1 METQTWNRLQGLYS
15 FANTSPT
22 ALDGETSCFELEIV
36 GQPVQC
42 ESSVLIRVHILQH
55 LQTTLRDGSVVPIAL
70 EHPNRKAVLR
80 MTSAQWAS
88 MGVFC
93 RYIRAL
99 WTQVRVNDT
108 VVVLDSVRSPAF
120 LAGDVRYRNDD
131 VIHAAEIFCGG
142 FAGWTEAAWVLKDA
156 GCPLQVDW
164 LLDIQEDLRESLEV
178 LLPDLLVAN
187 TSLELEEHM
196 QTDNPVFVAANFEHP
211 WWNTAWALKPVDVV
225 VCSPPCQPWSSAGQQ
240 AGLNCPDGRLLLQ
253 MADLMG
259 VARVPVVCL
268 EEVAGFCEHSHF
280 AEVMQAW
287 RAAGYEFVFKESLQ
301 LADVLPTWRK
311 RSMLILVHVDLGPEA
326 QKPLQVI
333 TWTKVSRPSL
343 HGMIAYFPVL
353 PDKLLQPCRI
363 SEEVLS
369 KYLDPWYLPPSLPPS
384 PENMKRFRLCSPAQQ
399 CKTFMAAY
407 HYQHELPEGT
417 LSRKGLLCSLLR
429 VGETVRFF
437 AGPEIAS
444 CHGAQRKLFLEKDD
458 RQCMQKLGNSLAV
471 PQAAVTLAHA
481 TNLLIPM
488 KRVDPALAASLS
500 VNGRMTCANCALF
513 RVKTGWL
520 MVRLD
525 EVGAMLARK
534 HLRQE
539 IELHLRSRGQVF
551 HQVKVQTATGEA
563 QESAC
568 LQVWFSSHVSV
579 AQVLEVLGT
588 QAVAPQTVG
597 EDASPLNAD
606 LVTVDQPPYLRLAA
620 DIVGDRP
627 LREPLCLCTPAGL
640 YVVLPGTPDFYHQ
653 LKYVFDGCRHPA
665 APSVMCLTCFGTP
678 VPDVM
683 LFPRLVCIATE
694 AQDIYFAGPMLGMG
708 QIRDCHLRRT
718 VEGFLLHVPAE
729 HAVAWF
735 LQAPCHL
742 LECLGWTM
750 LTTGDGVPA
759 DAPLQFRI
767 QPNVDYPGV
776 PANEVPGY
784 LRDLLFLSQVRAHAA
799 AAETSLIGPFMLQ
812 VGARTLGQLSLA
824 PRINADKLE
833 HFWRVAS
840 NATGCW
846 PGAQIFSGPR
856 RLHFTTVF
864 EQLGEAAFHRNRA
877 TGLLV
882 LTVVPEVRGGGVKD
896 ENVQLAKSRIASLFL
911 DRRMPLSAASTA
923 TDALVP
929 ALGATACL
937 QAMSLPS
944 TQERW
949 QQLSKSAHAVGKDLP
964 QGDNR
969 TERAANRIQAAV
981 RRRRLARTQHIQASE
996 FLLEEGTWCGMDE
1009 SPVPIL
1015 TQLQAGC
1022 TGAILIDPSEANGH
1036 DLDLLRNMG
1045 SDAIV
1050 WSYPAIA
1057 VRMKPRV
1064 LARSVCPSGTWPQ
1077 DIAIS
1082 LQHVAV
1088 DGAVCCSFA
1097 MHSDD
1102 CPQGLQWN
1110 DAVQA
1115 PVRTVVQQFRAKGL
1129 QQALSHP
1136 WGRGYR
1142 AKGRPSLPSHADTFQ
1157 FFAKVVQADLKAV
1170 LQHSGFNHVFVVPR
1184 TWDRKVLPGWSV
1196 VWLPGTRHELEKQA
1210 VVVPEQHGRVR
1221 GRSKLGLRVPAP
1233 DFTKVFGQLRPGA
1246 PAPVAVDVRLLFK
1259 GGPFP
1264 HAASADDISQ
1274 WARKLGWQVKVVK
1287 ALGPQF
1293 WLLGSAGEPPAPTA
1307 HFNDVPVLLS
1317 PVKSRDA
1324 KMPIVQ
1330 AGGPIP
1336 SMPRRPV
1343 AHDNGEEDPWLHGDP
1358 WSAYKPK
1365 QAPAGLSVTP
1375 FTPVKTADQQL
1386 TAKVHDQE
1394 SKLAQLEQDLQAL
1407 RADQAAAL
1415 QSQASDK
1422 AQLRHE
1428 LQTVRVEVQGL
1439 GQGLQQQM
1447 QANLDSL
1454 RAASAQQ
1461 EQQVAAGMA
1470 ELKALLLAST
1480 ENKKA
1485 RTSADHDLC
1494 ASGICH
1500 NQCHK
1505 SVALAP
1511 TGMHRLC
1518 RLQCPVPFESLLPL
1532 RGLASPSQ
1540 DVAGLPTTCQGCLA
1554 SRWLLLL
1561 VPLLPPPIWRPRLN
1575 CGTRIGEASHPG
1587 PGQTLLTSYFGD
1599 TQGNSLP
1606 PSPSSEDACVISV
1619 VNPTSVLHKE
1629 QLFCELQAD
1638 VLALSETSAVQQVQ
1652 TITGRAMHKHGYRVH
1667 WGHPVASHCKGTAAA
1682 PNLRGLAAGVAL
1694 AARLPSRCSRPGLPA
1709 DIAAT
1714 CRIAEAFV
1722 RLGPLEVR
1730 FITVYG
1736 HQAAMLDAKD
1746 HNECLLR
1753 AALDRATQNAMPCI
1767 IAGDFNLCPLDLPS
1781 GQCLA
1786 RLLYQEILQFH
1797 LKRTGIALPPTCKN
1811 STRHDTALLHPSLVS
1826 LWDGAWVLSGRHL
1839 FDAHDP
1845 LCFRLRLPHCKPCR
1859 HVWRFPRSWSE
1870 LGVQKDQL
1878 QASLEPECAK
1888 LRLLADQCDSPEAVD
1903 LALQTFA
1910 IAAERAV
1917 DSALRRQHQLDPVKC
1932 PHRFLAKAYRGRCK
1946 PRQLVKSELPSLARP
1961 DRGGGYDP
1969 DVEVTSVLGR
1979 LRVRQ
1984 VRRIHTLCKGL
1995 VAANSA
2001 GTPLSSAQRR
2011 QLCQEWTAIG
2021 RAAGYTPSFPQWVL
2035 QVACFHHFPECL
2047 PDLEWLRDLLQYVR
2061 YDCDALVRQQARA
2074 RADSFKYHVQ
2084 RWDQAEG
2091 HSRKGY
2097 TALRPPPKPAFV
2109 EVPVTVTCQVV
2120 GTDNASEGCRAYRL
2134 ERPSAFREG
2143 SPAQLGDCVC
2153 QVKSAEGVK
2162 VVLQGLGLPAA
2173 GQLSQTNV
2181 ACTADELHEAFV
2193 AYWGPIW
2200 QRDVELPHDDLAD
2213 WPRFREILTDPNL
2226 SFSPLQL
2233 RSFAPD
2239 LWRQAIQKMATRKA
2253 TGVCGWSPADLKLL
2267 PDCALEVLNAIF
2279 HQAVTCGLPT
2289 HILQTRVGVLSKVEL
2304 PCGMHQSRP
2313 IVIFSCLYRVW
2324 ASVMAKQILRQWAP
2338 SFPRAIAGSMPQR
2351 ACRDVSYREQWR
2363 VEASLLSST
2372 PLLGLSIDII
2382 KCFNQIGW
2390 APAGAVLRLLGV
2402 PAEVAAFW
2410 VDCLRKHS
2418 RRTVFCGSLST
2429 DLVCY
2434 NGVPEGD
2441 PMSVVVMAGICYV
2454 ADRACATPQVDYE
2467 SYVDNWC
2474 WLSASR
2480 TAIAAVIPK
2489 ALSFLDCLALPIDFT
2504 KSYVWATK
2512 RIDRKWWRSE
2522 AIALFPEGCLPKLV
2536 TEVRDLGVAFKF
2548 DRNGHRA
2555 SRNHRLQAGCDRL
2568 DRLRQ
2573 QPRAVLNKARLV
2585 QTAVWPQCLYGCEGH
2600 LHSLAEFANLRGKA
2614 ARAIVGQYKI
2624 MSPHLAMVALA
2635 DVVQDPF
2642 VYCLERQLSAFRRAC
2657 LHDPETAIEVLQV
2670 ATADHGPS
2678 RAQGPATALR
2688 LSLDRLGLTLQA
2700 DTCLKGLD
2708 NSRVR
2713 LDTCSMQE
2721 VRALL
2726 HRSWALHVQGLVSHR
2741 NGLSQASPVYSPPV
2755 VRLLAKLNGPEQAV
2769 IMRHVT
2775 GSFSSAAA
2783 KQLWADDTDG
2793 CCPLCGQRQT
2803 KYHKVVECPA
2813 LQEVRADWLP
2823 HLRLVLDRWPSWVH
2837 CPVTTLPDDLEVP
2850 QLVFHTR
2857 SLPDPVVN
2865 FTAWPQLSRRNF
2877 LRLYTDGSCRHSGVS
2892 LAHHAGFAVVLDTSA
2907 DDTAALEQLQQWRT
2921 TKVVPVAFSVIVQ
2934 GLVPGQQTINRAELC
2949 AVLQAVRAAWNGGF
2963 VELEIWTDSQYVIQL
2978 WQDGSAA
2985 PGDPNYDL
2993 SVQLLYWKA
3002 PSIRLRKVASH
3013 QDLDTLTGMAQWH
3026 AAGNYVVDLAAKAAV
3041 RADLNIVTNI
3051 LDAAAQ
3057 HVSSQTDVLL
3067 LFWRYLLALSL
3078 AESRLLRL
3086 QQAPPLRPD
3095 DLPPAGQ
3102 DDAAGAMQQRKGLE
3116 SWLCLNQG
3124 PSAVGNLPDLLRPVM
3139 LACSWPPWFTVPLWK
3154 WLRALRWQ
3162 SLPQRGRA
3170 PDGVTYLE
3178 LLVDFVVST
3187 GVVPPESLE
3196 QAALVSVP
3204 QTTWPRP
3211 VTTRTW
3217 THVLVE
3223 AVRQLE
3229 RLSRLQIWG
3238 PKRNKVFSLRHLQV
3252 ATARHGLPCRPIF
3265 QQARVVGDLL
3275 QSVLRQGSVT
3285 PLQQYV
3291 RWYTGPWHHDSALQ
3305 HDWQTLTT
3313 ANRAALA
3320 KDLRKTRRL

>member
-42 ESSVLIRVHILQH
+42 ESSVLVRVHILQH

-142 FAGWTEAAWVLKDA
+142 FAGWTQAAWVLKDA
-156 GCPLQVDW
+156 GCPLQMDW

-187 TSLELEEHM
+187 TPLELEEHM
-196 QTDNPVFVAANFEHP
+196 QTDNPVFVAANFEHT
-211 WWNTAWALKPVDVV
+211 WWNTAWALKPVDMV

-240 AGLNCPDGRLLLQ
+240 AGLNCPDGRLLIQL
-253 MADLMG
+253 ANLMC
-259 VARVPVVCL
+259 VVRVPVVCL
-268 EEVAGFCEHSHF
+268 EEVAGFCEHSDF

-287 RAAGYEFVFKESLQ
+287 RAAGYECVFKESLQ
-301 LADVLPTWRK
+301 LADVLPTWRR
-311 RSMLILVHVDLGPEA
+311 RSMLIMVHADLGPEA

-343 HGMIAYFPVL
+343 HGMRAYFPVL
-353 PDKLLQPCRI
+353 PEKLLQPCRM
-363 SEEVLS
+363 SEEMLS
-369 KYLDPWYLPPSLPPS
+369 KYLDPWYLPPSMQPS

-407 HYQHELPEGT
+407 HYQHELPEGL
-417 LSRKGLLCSLLR
+417 LSRKGLLCSLLQ
-429 VGETVRFF
+429 VGGTVRFF
-437 AGPEIAS
+437 ASPEIAS

-481 TNLLIPM
+481 TSLLIPM
-488 KRVDPALAASLS
+488 HRVDPALAASLS

-539 IELHLRSRGQVF
+539 IELHLHSRGQVF
-551 HQVKVQTATGEA
+551 HQVTVQAVPSEA

-568 LQVWFSSHVSV
+568 LQVRFSSHVSV

-588 QAVAPQTVG
+588 QAVVPPTVS

-606 LVTVDQPPYLRLAA
+606 VVTVDQPPYLRLAA

-665 APSVMCLTCFGTP
+665 AQSVMCLTCFGTP

-708 QIRDCHLRRT
+708 QIRDCHLQSN

-759 DAPLQFRI
+759 DAPLQFSIR
-767 QPNVDYPGV
+767 PNVDCPGV
-776 PANEVPGY
+776 PASEVPDY

-799 AAETSLIGPFMLQ
+799 AAEATLIGPFMLQ
-812 VGARTLGQLSLA
+812 VGTRTLGQLSLA

-864 EQLGEAAFHRNRA
+864 EQLGDAAFHRNRA
-877 TGLLV
+877 TGLPV

-911 DRRMPLSAASTA
+911 DRGVPLLAASTA

-1045 SDAIV
+1045 SEALCVVVPGHCCPDEATCAGKV
-1050 WSYPAIA
+1050 SVP
-1057 VRMKPRV
+1057 VRHVATGHCHLLAACYHNVGETEVHPRI
-1064 LARSVCPSGTWPQ
+1064 PHGTQ
-1077 DIAIS
+1077 
-1082 LQHVAV
+1082 VAV
-1088 DGAVCCSFA
+1088 DGTVCCSFA

-1102 CPQGLQWN
+1102 CPQGLQWS

-1136 WGRGYR
+1136 RGRGYR
-1142 AKGRPSLPSHADTFQ
+1142 AKGRPSMPSHADTFQ

-1170 LQHSGFNHVFVVPR
+1170 LQHSGYNHVFVVPR

-1210 VVVPEQHGRVR
+1210 VVVPEQHGLVR
-1221 GRSKLGLRVPAP
+1221 GRSKLGLRVPAS

-1246 PAPVAVDVRLLFK
+1246 PTPLAVDVRLLFK

-1264 HAASADDISQ
+1264 HAASADEISQ
-1274 WARKLGWQVKVVK
+1274 WAGKLGWQVKVVK

-1293 WLLGSAGEPPAPTA
+1293 WLLGSASEPPASTA

-1324 KMPIVQ
+1324 KLPIVQ
-1330 AGGPIP
+1330 AGGPLP

-1343 AHDNGEEDPWLHGDP
+1343 ARDHGEEDPWLHSDP
-1358 WSAYKPK
+1358 WSAYKSK
-1365 QAPAGLSVTP
+1365 QGPAVGLSVTP
-1375 FTPVKTADQQL
+1375 FTPAKTADQQL

-1394 SKLAQLEQDLQAL
+1394 SKLARLEQDLQAL

-1485 RTSADHDLC
+1485 RTSADHDLAVWLSDGSC
-1494 ASGICH
+1494 LLFHTFLLQSGAPGLTVE
-1500 NQCHK
+1500 
-1505 SVALAP
+1505 SAL
-1511 TGMHRLC
+1511 GK
-1518 RLQCPVPFESLLPL
+1518 LPI
-1532 RGLASPSQ
+1532 
-1540 DVAGLPTTCQGCLA
+1540 
-1554 SRWLLLL
+1554 L
-1561 VPLLPPPIWRPRLN
+1561 VL
-1575 CGTRIGEASHPG
+1575 
-1587 PGQTLLTSYFGD
+1587 
-1599 TQGNSLP
+1599 
-1606 PSPSSEDACVISV
+1606 DACVISV
-1619 VNPTSVLHKE
+1619 VNPTSVLHKAN
-1629 QLFCELQAD
+1629 LFCEIQAD

-1652 TITGRAMHKHGYRVH
+1652 TITGRAMQQHGYRVH
-1667 WGHPVASHCKGTAAA
+1667 WGHPVASHCKGSAAA

-1730 FITVYG
+1730 FIIVYG

-1746 HNECLLR
+1746 HNESLLR

-1781 GQCLA
+1781 GQCFA
-1786 RLLYQEILQFH
+1786 RLGYQEIFQFH
-1797 LKRTGIALPPTCKN
+1797 LKRTGVALPPTCKN
-1811 STRHDTALLHPSLVS
+1811 STRHDTALLHPSLVP
-1826 LWDGAWVLSGRHL
+1826 LWEGAWVLSGRHL

-1859 HVWRFPRSWSE
+1859 HVWRLPRSWSE

-1878 QASLEPECAK
+1878 QASLEPVCEK

-1910 IAAERAV
+1910 TATERAV
-1917 DSALRRQHQLDPVKC
+1917 DVTLRRQHHLDPVRC
-1932 PHRFLAKAYRGRCK
+1932 PHRFLAKAYRGRCQ
-1946 PRQLVKSELPSLARP
+1946 PRRLVKSELPSLARP

-1984 VRRIHTLCKGL
+1984 VRRIHTFCKGL
-1995 VAANSA
+1995 VKAN
-2001 GTPLSSAQRR
+2001 GTGAPLSSVQHR
-2011 QLCQEWTAIG
+2011 QLCQEWAAIG
-2021 RAAGYTPSFPQWVL
+2021 RAAGYAPSFPQWVL

-2047 PDLEWLRDLLQYVR
+2047 PDLDWLRDLLQYVR
-2061 YDCDALVRQQARA
+2061 YDRDALVRQQARA

-2084 RWDQAEG
+2084 LDQTDG

-2097 TALRPPPKPAFV
+2097 AALRPPPKPAFV
-2109 EVPVTVTCQVV
+2109 EVPVTVTCPVV
-2120 GTDNASEGCRAYRL
+2120 ASDIASEGCRAYRL
-2134 ERPSAFREG
+2134 DKPCAFRAG
-2143 SPAQLGDCVC
+2143 SPAQLGASAC
-2153 QVKSAEGVK
+2153 QVKSAEGAE
-2162 VVLQGLGLPAA
+2162 VVLQGLWLPAE
-2173 GQLSQTNV
+2173 GQLSQTSV

-2200 QRDVELPHDDLAD
+2200 QRDVALPHDDLAD
-2213 WPRFREILTDPNL
+2213 WPRFRDILTDLNISLP
-2226 SFSPLQL
+2226 PLQL

-2239 LWRQAIQKMATRKA
+2239 LWRQAIQKMANRKA

-2279 HQAVTCGLPT
+2279 HQAVTCGLPP
-2289 HILQTRVGVLSKVEL
+2289 HMLQTRVGVLSKVEQ

-2338 SFPRAIAGSMPQR
+2338 HFPRAIAGSMPQR

-2363 VEASLLSST
+2363 IEASLLSSS

-2390 APAGAVLRLLGV
+2390 APAGAVLRQLGV
-2402 PAEVAAFW
+2402 PADVAAFW
-2410 VDCLRKHS
+2410 VDCLRRHS

-2429 DLVCY
+2429 DLSCY
-2434 NGVPEGD
+2434 NGAPEGD

-2454 ADRACATPQVDYE
+2454 AAQACATPQVDYE

-2474 WLSASR
+2474 WLSESR
-2480 TAIAAVIPK
+2480 NQIAAVIPK

-2512 RIDRKWWRSE
+2512 RPDRKWWRTE
-2522 AIALFPEGCLPKLV
+2522 ATALFPEGCLPKLV

-2548 DRNGHRA
+2548 DRHGHRL
-2555 SRNHRLQAGCDRL
+2555 SRNHRLQAGYDRL

-2573 QPRAVLNKARLV
+2573 QPRAVLNKAQLV
-2585 QTAVWPQCLYGCEGH
+2585 QTAVWPQCLYGSEGH
-2600 LHSLAEFANLRGKA
+2600 LHSLAELANLRGKA

-2635 DVVQDPF
+2635 EVVQDPF

-2657 LHDPETAIEVLQV
+2657 LFDPETALEVLQV
-2670 ATADHGPS
+2670 ATAEQGPS

-2755 VRLLAKLNGPEQAV
+2755 VRLLAKLTGPEQAV

-2783 KQLWADDTDG
+2783 KRLWADDTDG
-2793 CCPLCGQRQT
+2793 SCPLCGQRQT

-2857 SLPDPVVN
+2857 RLPEPVVN
-2865 FTAWPQLSRRNF
+2865 FAVWPQLRRRNF

-2907 DDTAALEQLQQWRT
+2907 DDAVALEQLQQWREKT
-2921 TKVVPVAFSVIVQ
+2921 VVPTAFTVIVQ
-2934 GLVPGQQTINRAELC
+2934 GLVPGHQTINRAELC
-2949 AVLQAVRAAWNGGF
+2949 AVLQAIRAAWTGGF
-2963 VELEIWTDSQYVIQL
+2963 VDLEIWTDSQYVLQL
-2978 WQDGSAA
+2978 WQAGSAS

-2993 SVQLLYWKA
+2993 SVQLLHWRA

-3013 QDLDTLTGMAQWH
+3013 QNLDTLTGMAQWH
-3026 AAGNYVVDLAAKAAV
+3026 AAGNHVVDLAAKAAV
-3041 RADLNIVTNI
+3041 RADLDLVTNI

-3086 QQAPPLRPD
+3086 QQAPPLGSEE
-3095 DLPPAGQ
+3095 LPTAGQ
-3102 DDAAGAMQQRKGLE
+3102 DDDAGAQQQRRGLQ

-3124 PSAVGNLPDLLRPVM
+3124 QSAVSNLPDLMRPVM

-3162 SLPQRGRA
+3162 SLPPRSRA

-3196 QAALVSVP
+3196 QAVSVSVP

-3265 QQARVVGDLL
+3265 QQPRVVGDLL
-3275 QSVLRQGSVT
+3275 QAVLRQGSTT

-3291 RWYTGPWHHDSALQ
+3291 RWYTGPWHHDSAIQ